1 MFTKILI
8 ANRGEI
14 ACRVAAT
21 ARRMGIRTVA
31 VYSEADAG
39 ARHVAVCD
47 EAVLIGPAAAKD
59 SYLRG
64 DRIIEVAKRTGA
76 QAIHPGYGFLSENA
90 EFAEACAQAG
100 LVFIGPPGQSMRAM
114 GSKSAAKQLMEQA
127 GVPLVPGYHGDDQ
140 DPELLQ
146 AEANRIGYPV
156 LLKASA
162 GGGGKGMRVVE
173 RSEDFQSALAS
184 CKREAISSFGDA
196 KVLIEKYL
204 QRPRHIEIQ
213 VFADTHGNCVYLHER
228 DCSVQRRHQ
237 KVLEEAPAP
246 GMTME
251 RRAAMGEAAV
261 AAARAVGYVGAGTVE
276 FIANQDGSFY
286 FMEMNTRLQVEH
298 PVTEMITGTDLV
310 EWQLRVAAGQPLPK
324 QQHELGINGHAIE
337 ARVYAENPE
346 KGFLPSI
353 GTLRFMDV
361 PAHVAFELGGG
372 AGIPADVRIDSGVR
386 EGDAISPF
394 YDPMIA
400 KLIVWGADRAQALAR
415 MAQALSEFHIVGL
428 ATNIAFLKRL
438 VEGDAFA
445 KADLDTGLIE
455 RNSATLFP
463 PATPAPLAALALATV
478 ALLDAEQSLP
488 RSANPADPWTR
499 THGWRMNG
507 NYRRELSFTDEYT
520 DTPGGK
526 AYALGVAYHANDWTI
541 DLDGA
546 KHALALVS
554 SKDARYTIRL
564 DGHAL
569 QGTVRRDGELL
580 HVFSGGLHYA
590 LAWADPLAHAGEHE
604 TAGGRLTAPMPGK
617 VVAVIAASG
626 QQVKKGEPLVI
637 MEAMKMEHTISA
649 PSDGLVEEVLYQVG
663 DQVAD
668 GAPLLAFKA
677 AA

>member
-39 ARHVAVCD
+39 AKHVAVCD
-47 EAVLIGPAAAKD
+47 EAILIGPAAARD

-64 DRIIEVAKRTGA
+64 QKIIDVARATGA

-90 EFAEACAQAG
+90 EFADAVHAAG
-100 LVFIGPPGQSMRAM
+100 LVFIGPPASSMRAM
-114 GSKSAAKQLMEQA
+114 GSKSAAKQLMEGA
-127 GVPLVPGYHGDDQ
+127 NVPLVPGYHGDVQ
-140 DPELLQ
+140 DPAFLRQQ
-146 AEANRIGYPV
+146 ADSIGYPV

-173 RSEDFQSALAS
+173 RSEDFEGALAS
-184 CKREAISSFGDA
+184 CKREAISSFGDD
-196 KVLIEKYL
+196 KVLVEKYL
-204 QRPRHIEIQ
+204 TRPRHIEIQ
-213 VFADTHGNCVYLHER
+213 VFADSQGNCVYLHER

-246 GMTME
+246 GMPLD

-261 AAARAVGYVGAGTVE
+261 SAARAVGYVGAGTVD

-310 EWQLRVAAGQPLPK
+310 EWQLRVAFGEALPK
-324 QQHELGINGHAIE
+324 KQHELLIHGHAIE

-353 GTLRFMDV
+353 GTLRHMDV
-361 PAHVAFELGGG
+361 PRAVAFELGSDG
-372 AGIPADVRIDSGVR
+372 ANPAAVRVDSGVR
-386 EGDAISPF
+386 EGDAISPY

-400 KLIVWGADRAQALAR
+400 KLIVWGADRTQALAR
-415 MAQALSEFHIVGL
+415 MSQALSEFRIVGL

-438 VEGDAFA
+438 VDGEAFST
-445 KADLDTGLIE
+445 ADLDTGLIE
-455 RNSATLFP
+455 RHGATLFP
-463 PATPAPLAALALATV
+463 PAAPAPLGALALATF
-478 ALLDAEQSLP
+478 ALQG
-488 RSANPADPWTR
+488 SAANDGDPWNQTR
-499 THGWRMNG
+499 GWRMNAD
-507 NYRRELSFTDEYT
+507 YRRVLSWSDEFS
-520 DTPGGK
+520 
-526 AYALGVAYHANDWTI
+526 AYRVGLTYGRDALDI
-541 DLDGA
+541 DLDGQRERV
-546 KHALALVS
+546 ALVS
-554 SKDARYTIRL
+554 QSGAELALRL
-564 DGHAL
+564 GDTAIHGV
-569 QGTVRRDGELL
+569 VRRDGDVF
-580 HVFSGGLHYA
+580 HVFTGGQHFTLTYN
-590 LAWADPLAHAGEHE
+590 DPMAHAGEVE
-604 TAGGRLTAPMPGK
+604 SLGGRLTAPMPGK
-617 VVAVIAASG
+617 VVAVLVQSG
-626 QQVKKGEPLVI
+626 KTVVKGEPLVI
-637 MEAMKMEHTISA
+637 MEAMKMEHTIAA
-649 PSDGLVEEVLYQVG
+649 PSDGLVEEVLYGVG

-677 AA
+677 A

>member
-39 ARHVAVCD
+39 AKHVAVCD

-64 DRIIEVAKRTGA
+64 DKILEVAKALGV

-90 EFAEACAQAG
+90 EFAEAVEAAG
-100 LVFIGPPGQSMRAM
+100 MVFIGPPGSSMRAM
-114 GSKSAAKQLMEQA
+114 GSKSAAKQLMEGA
-127 GVPLVPGYHGDDQ
+127 NVPLVPGYHGDDQ

-146 AEANRIGYPV
+146 SEANRIGYPV

-173 RSEDFQSALAS
+173 RSEDFQAALAS
-184 CKREAISSFGDA
+184 CKREAISSFGDD
-196 KVLIEKYL
+196 KVLVEKYL
-204 QRPRHIEIQ
+204 TRPRHIEIQ
-213 VFADTHGNCVYLHER
+213 VFADKLGNCVYLHER

-246 GMTME
+246 GMTLE

-324 QQHELGINGHAIE
+324 QQHELTINGHAIE

-361 PAHVAFELGGG
+361 PSHVAFELGGTVNLP
-372 AGIPADVRIDSGVR
+372 AGVRIDSGVR

-400 KLIVWGADRAQALAR
+400 KLIVWGADRTQALSR

-438 VEGDAFA
+438 VEGQAFSS
-445 KADLDTGLIE
+445 ADLDTGLIE
-455 RNSATLFP
+455 RNNASLFP
-463 PATPAPLAALALATV
+463 AAGPAPKGALALAAV
-478 ALLDAEQSLP
+478 ALADAEQALSV
-488 RSANPADPWTR
+488 SSNPFDPWTS
-499 THGWRMNG
+499 THGWRLNG
-507 NYRRELSFTDEYT
+507 TYRRQLSFSDDYAATLDA
-520 DTPGGK
+520 K
-526 AYALGVAYHANDWTI
+526 AYQTSLAYHPHGWVLE
-541 DLDGA
+541 LDGA
-546 KHALALVS
+546 SHPLALVS
-554 SKDARYTIRL
+554 KNGGEYAIRL
-564 DGHAL
+564 DGMAL
-569 QGTVRRDGELL
+569 HGTVRRDGELL
-580 HVFSGGLHYA
+580 HVFTGGQHYA
-590 LAWADPLAHAGEHE
+590 LQYNDPMLHAGEAE
-604 TAGGRLTAPMPGK
+604 AAGGRLTAPMPGK
-617 VVAVIAASG
+617 VVAVIARDG
-626 QQVKKGEPLVI
+626 QTVKKGEPLVI
-637 MEAMKMEHTISA
+637 MEAMKMEHTIAA
-649 PSDGLVEEVLYQVG
+649 PSDGLVEEILYQVG